1 MTRHWYAVHTYSG
14 FENKVMKHLEEAV
27 RNRALEDK
35 FGKIL
40 VPTEDVAE
48 IRDGKKRVATKKI
61 FPGYIIV
68 EMELD
73 DETWHLVKETPGVT
87 GFVGSAH
94 APAPLT
100 EEEVANILHH
110 MEETEEQP
118 RPKIT
123 FERGEKVKVIEGPF
137 FNFTG
142 TVAEINSER
151 GRLKV
156 MVDILGRQTAVEL
169 DFLQVE
175 KQ

>member
-1 MTRHWYAVHTYSG
+1 MAKQWYAVHTYSG
-14 FENKVMKHLEEAV
+14 FENKVKRHLEDSI
-27 RNRALEDK
+27 NGLGLHDK
-35 FGKIL
+35 ISQIL

-61 FPGYIIV
+61 FPGYIII

-73 DETWHLVKETPGVT
+73 DETRNLVVETPGVT
-87 GFVGSAH
+87 GFVGSGRK
-94 APAPLT
+94 PAALSP
-100 EEEVANILHH
+100 EEVANILHH
-110 MEETEEQP
+110 MEETEETP

-142 TVAEINSER
+142 TVAEINNER

-156 MVDILGRQTAVEL
+156 MVDILGRQTSVEL

-175 KQ
+175 KV

>member
-1 MTRHWYAVHTYSG
+1 MAKRWYAVHTYSG
-14 FENKVMKHLEEAV
+14 FENKVKRHLEEAI
-27 RNRALEDK
+27 RARGLEDRISE
-35 FGKIL
+35 IL

-48 IRDGKKRVATKKI
+48 IRDGRKRVATKKI
-61 FPGYIIV
+61 FPGYIII

-87 GFVGSAH
+87 GFVGSARE
-94 APAPLT
+94 PTPLT
-100 EEEVANILHH
+100 EEEIANIQKH
-110 MEETEEQP
+110 MVETEEQP

-137 FNFTG
+137 YNFTG

-156 MVDILGRQTAVEL
+156 MVEILGRQTSVEL